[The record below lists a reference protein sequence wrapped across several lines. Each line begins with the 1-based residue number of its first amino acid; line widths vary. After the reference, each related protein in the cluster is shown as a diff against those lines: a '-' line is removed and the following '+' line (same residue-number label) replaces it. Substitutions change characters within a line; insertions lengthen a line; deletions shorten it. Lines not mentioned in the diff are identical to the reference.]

1 MVDSKITHFS
11 ILSVE
16 RQKKMVIVNEL
27 IIEGFQNFQQY
38 LNINA
43 ISNQFNGLE
52 IQNRLLFYENKYK
65 YRFIVNSVLFSSSV
79 QKDTN
84 AMFIIT
90 NGLNDAKEILIN
102 GKIFQVIGVIFT
114 SEIDGWKNI

>member
-65 YRFIVNSVLFSSSV
+65 HRFIINSVLFSSSV